1 MRYAADLGARERGI
15 YRASFDDG
23 LLDLFCGLTLVL
35 MGVAWIFD
43 LVVLGPL
50 APAILI
56 PFWAVARRR
65 LIEPRTGFARFH
77 PERERLE
84 NKKQLGFFAIGCC
97 FLIAG
102 IVIYMRVRG
111 RETADWSHLVAGLPG
126 VLLAV
131 AALIAGLAF
140 GLARFLAYAVVLVA
154 SGAATI
160 HWRLDPGWSILAGG
174 LAMLGVG
181 TFLFAGFLNRHPVVS
196 DDG

>member
-1 MRYAADLGARERGI
+1 MRFATDLGARERGI

-43 LVVLGPL
+43 IVVLGPL
-50 APAILI
+50 APAVLI
-56 PFWAVARRR
+56 PFWTVARRR
-65 LIEPRTGFARFH
+65 LIEPRTGFARFR

-84 NKKQLGFFAIGCC
+84 KRKLLGFFAIGCG

-102 IVIYMRVRG
+102 IAVYLMVRG
-111 RETADWSHLVAGLPG
+111 EGAPDWGHLVAGLPG

-131 AALIAGLAF
+131 AATIAGLAF
-140 GLARFLAYAVVLVA
+140 GLTRFLAYALVLFA
-154 SGAATI
+154 AGAVTI

-174 LAMLGVG
+174 SAMLVVG
-181 TFLFAGFLNRHPVVS
+181 AVLLAGFLNRHPVVAE
-196 DDG
+196 DG